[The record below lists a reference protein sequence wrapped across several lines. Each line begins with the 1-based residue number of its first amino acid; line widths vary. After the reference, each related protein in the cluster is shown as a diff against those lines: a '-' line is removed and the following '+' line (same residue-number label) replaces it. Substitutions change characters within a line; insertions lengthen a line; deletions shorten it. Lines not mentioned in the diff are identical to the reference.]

1 MINVNLLSKSF
12 TKVLIRFP
20 WVILIALVGCIASS
34 IWLDA
39 HYDDRNKEIYLK
51 IILSCIIIL
60 PLQISYHLLNEK
72 HSLSGIY
79 KYFVPIFLFPLV
91 YGLMERVD
99 TENGFFKFSAAFFT
113 THLFLAFILFPKE
126 TQKKLFWET
135 NQIFFTRFAIAILYS
150 TVLYAGI
157 SIAILAVDVLLNIKI
172 NGRLF
177 EYLFFW
183 SFGFLNTVI
192 FLSGI
197 PPLNDKFQTKSWENY
212 PLVLKILV
220 QYILLPLV
228 SLYLV
233 ILYLYI
239 IRILTEWSIPKGWVS
254 YLVLCFSIA
263 GILSLLLIEPLREH
277 PEQKWINTY
286 FRYFYRALVP
296 LLILLFVAIGIRIWE
311 YGFTVPRYYVFLLA
325 IWLAFITFYFLLSHQ
340 QNIQIIPKSLFFAG
354 LASFIPPFSA
364 NFVSEYSQMSR
375 LTQILENAEA
385 LKNGKIQKNVWK
397 NKLKEKN
404 AASNIATY
412 LLNNHSYALFH
423 PWLEDSVVERLK
435 KQDNFSVYGGVTE
448 DYLNALGLNYYG
460 RYNFP
465 LTEGQNI
472 RFYGSRNQPHEVD
485 SKSLVFHNLYFYKNE
500 QDIFTSY
507 KCKISKIREHQYAI
521 HYKNTIIDT
530 FSLESIKEF
539 ALKKIKDS
547 NINQTYDVSLEFNTT
562 EKEVLYWKVSP
573 KTKMYLFGLE
583 VFYYSSN
590 DSLAFQ
596 NLQADLIVDLK

>member
-1 MINVNLLSKSF
+1 MINVSLLSQSF

-20 WVILIALVGCIASS
+20 WVILIALIGCITAS
-34 IWLDA
+34 IWLDSD
-39 HYDDRNKEIYLK
+39 YDDRYKEIYLK
-51 IILSCIIIL
+51 IILSCMIIL

-79 KYFVPIFLFPLV
+79 KYFIPIFLFPIV
-91 YGLMERVD
+91 YGIMESVD
-99 TENGFFKFSAAFFT
+99 TENGFFRFSAAFFT
-113 THLFLAFILFPKE
+113 THFFLAFILFPKE
-126 TQKKLFWET
+126 SQKKLFWET

-172 NGRLF
+172 NDRLF
-177 EYLFFW
+177 GHLFFW
-183 SFGFLNTVI
+183 SLGFLNTII

-197 PPLNDKFQTKSWENY
+197 PTITNKFQTESWENY

-228 SLYLV
+228 SLYLI

-239 IRILTEWSIPKGWVS
+239 IRILMEWSIPKGWVS

-263 GILSLLLIEPLREH
+263 GILSLLLIEPLKEH
-277 PEQKWINTY
+277 PEQKWINIY
-286 FRYFYRALVP
+286 FYYFYRALVP
-296 LLILLFVAIGIRIWE
+296 LLVLLFVAIGIRIWE

-325 IWLAFITFYFLLSHQ
+325 IWLAFITFYFLFSHN
-340 QNIQIIPKSLFFAG
+340 QNLQMIPKSLFFGG

-375 LTQILENAEA
+375 LTQILENAGA

-435 KQDNFSVYGGVTE
+435 KQDKSSIYGGVTE
-448 DYLNALGLNYYG
+448 DYLNALGLNYYS
-460 RYNFP
+460 RYDSP
-465 LTEGQNI
+465 VTEGQNI

-485 SKSLVFHNLYFYKNE
+485 SKSLVFHNLYFHKNDK
-500 QDIFTSY
+500 DILEYY
-507 KCKISKIREHQYAI
+507 KCKISKIQEHQYVI
-521 HYKNTIIDT
+521 HYKNTVIDT
-530 FSLESIKEF
+530 FSLKSIKEF
-539 ALKKIKDS
+539 TLKKIKDS
-547 NINQTYDVSLEFNTT
+547 NIHETYNISLELNTS
-562 EKEVLYWKVSP
+562 EKEDLYLKVSP

-590 DSLAFQ
+590 DSIVFQ